1 VSSSPSRRTMLGA
14 GVAAVA
20 GLAVGTPSAGADDST
35 ARYADLSFPATRV
48 ARAAHR
54 LVTDAQEPYL
64 RNHSLRSFLFSR
76 AAAARSG
83 RRPGQDYDAE
93 VMFLICVL
101 HDMGLTE
108 HADTGQRFEID
119 GADLAARFLEDHGIT
134 DSRVDTVWDG
144 IALHTSA
151 GFHESPVFAR
161 RRPPEIAIAQNG
173 IGLDLTGGPDQLPA
187 GYADRVHAVYP
198 RYRCARTLTNAI
210 VAQGL
215 ADPRKAPPM
224 TLPGEVLHQRHPEAP
239 YTTWEGFL
247 SASGWDD

>member
-1 VSSSPSRRTMLGA
+1 MLGA

-20 GLAVGTPSAGADDST
+20 GLAVGTPSAGADDSP

-64 RNHSLRSFLFSR
+64 LNHSLRSFLFSR

-101 HDMGLTE
+101 HDMGLTD

-134 DSRVDTVWDG
+134 DSRVDTVWAG
-144 IALHTSA
+144 IALHAST

-161 RRPPEIAIAQNG
+161 RRPPAIAIAQHA
-173 IGLDLTGGPDQLPA
+173 IG
-187 GYADRVHAVYP
+187 
-198 RYRCARTLTNAI
+198 
-210 VAQGL
+210 AQGR
-215 ADPRKAPPM
+215 ADPRKATPM
-224 TLPGEVLHQRHPEAP
+224 TLPGEGLHQRHPEVP

-247 SASGWDD
+247 SAGGWDD